1 MKHTTLKLIGSYLLV
16 LLFLLICSSAKAQSP
31 CGDKLCVVQ
40 FNAGWNADNE
50 VTWIEDL
57 TDCSKKSILIDN
69 GDWQKKYGIVVVPTV
84 IIFNEGEEVK
94 RYQADI
100 SFTLPATQKEVQG
113 KIDEIV
119 LESSY

>member
-100 SFTLPATQKEVQG
+100 SFTLPATQEEVQG